1 MLVVSNVS
9 DVTGMMITTDQHC
22 FQMGGSK
29 HVLLVFIGYT
39 SLYPIPLWEVNSF
52 CFFADSPLVLQAVR
66 PPMACIWRL
75 REPPERNL

>member
-39 SLYPIPLWEVNSF
+39 SLYPIPFWEVNSF
-52 CFFADSPLVLQAVR
+52 FFADLIGYGGGGV
-66 PPMACIWRL
+66 
-75 REPPERNL
+75 